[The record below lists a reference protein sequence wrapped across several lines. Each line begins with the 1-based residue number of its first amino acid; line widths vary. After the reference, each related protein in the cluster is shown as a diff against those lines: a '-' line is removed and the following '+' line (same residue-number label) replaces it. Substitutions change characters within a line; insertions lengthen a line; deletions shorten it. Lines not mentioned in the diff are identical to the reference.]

1 MHSERK
7 EALTTKSVKEFL
19 NTYSADTIVNPA
31 TGRSYWFKEN
41 RIPRLGE
48 VRGRIVLLRK
58 FAYSGDAK
66 AGIDLTP
73 WNSPECS
80 NKEYCEV
87 NLDLTDD
94 TVSRRLCLEDAYKQ
108 YSMSGKWPPVAGY
121 IDTLNK
127 GTYGTI
133 DKDYEDKSNGR
144 TPPSWGDVCIGYTS
158 ATSAGIFIDPATFAT
173 YTNEKLM
180 GVNLENRRIGWL
192 AMDFVHE
199 APVRRVFSTNGRP
212 NDSSC
217 IKDFHVTVNPSVGG
231 STVVEFYSKICLPR

>member
-108 YSMSGKWPPVAGY
+108 YSMSGKWPPV
-121 IDTLNK
+121 
-127 GTYGTI
+127 
-133 DKDYEDKSNGR
+133 
-144 TPPSWGDVCIGYTS
+144 
-158 ATSAGIFIDPATFAT
+158 
-173 YTNEKLM
+173 
-180 GVNLENRRIGWL
+180 
-192 AMDFVHE
+192 
-199 APVRRVFSTNGRP
+199 RRVFSTNGRP